1 MAMDIYQKS
10 MDAINAALFSKDI
23 AALQR
28 HIALPSLI
36 NTNSSQLII
45 TTIEE
50 LDLILC
56 DYHAQLRKTGVT
68 QYRRTCLRAAFQPH
82 DPDMIV
88 GVHRSEI
95 MANARYVVA
104 PFLCHVA
111 LMRIGGLWKVVWEQA
126 AIDEGE
132 LQMLDPEMVLK
143 QKQVYAE
150 LAPRRRVCRSPG

>member
-1 MAMDIYQKS
+1 MAKEIYQQAV
-10 MDAINAALFSKDI
+10 DAINAAILARDL
-23 AALQR
+23 AALHR
-28 HIALPSLI
+28 RIALPLLVTT
-36 NTNSSQLII
+36 NTSQLII

-68 QYRRTCLRAAFQPH
+68 QYRRTCLKAAFQPH

-111 LMRIGGLWKVVWEQA
+111 FMKIGGLWKAVWEQA
-126 AIDEGE
+126 AVDERD
-132 LQMLDPEMVLK
+132 LQMLNPEMVRK
-143 QKQVYAE
+143 QKQVYAA
-150 LAPRRRVCRSPG
+150 LAQRRAVCRSPG

>member
-1 MAMDIYQKS
+1 MAMEIYQKS
-10 MDAINAALFSKDI
+10 MDAINAAFFSRDI
-23 AALQR
+23 AALHR
-28 HIALPSLI
+28 HIALPFMVT
-36 NTNSSQLII
+36 TNSSELII

-68 QYRRTCLRAAFQPH
+68 QYRRTCLKAAFQPH

-95 MANARYVVA
+95 MSKARYVVT

-111 LMRIGGLWKVVWEQA
+111 FMKIGGLWKAVWEQA
-126 AIDEGE
+126 DVDERD
-132 LQMLDPEMVLK
+132 LQMLNPEMVRK
-143 QKQVYAE
+143 QQQAYA
-150 LAPRRRVCRSPG
+150 AIAQRRAVCRSPG